1 MRSVLA
7 SKMTFLVL
15 IFCFSLFFSTK
26 VEGDPKDKSKNLQQK
41 TKVVKKQSKSKTSQQ
56 KTKVVKKQSK
66 SKTSQQKTKVVKKQ
80 SKSKTSQQKTK
91 VVKKQNKSKNS
102 KMSCPQKVNQATA
115 KKLIT
120 AWMQAEMWGHT
131 RPTVAKKSCL
141 DKKTQYRL
149 MLPKPQRDVG
159 TPSTSMM
166 ASQWKLLS
174 LKRVGESKFST
185 DYIAN
190 IRIAGKIKNKASS
203 FSQKMLFGFPK
214 GMEAKAFGCVML
226 HSSWKKDF
234 ITKQCLK

>member
-1 MRSVLA
+1 MRSVLI
-7 SKMTFLVL
+7 SKITFLVL
-15 IFCFSLFFSTK
+15 IFCLSLFFS
-26 VEGDPKDKSKNLQQK
+26 VSAESDPKTKSKASQQKAKTVKKQDKSKTVQQK
-41 TKVVKKQSKSKTSQQ
+41 TKVVKKQSKSQ
-56 KTKVVKKQSK
+56 
-66 SKTSQQKTKVVKKQ
+66 
-80 SKSKTSQQKTK
+80 
-91 VVKKQNKSKNS
+91 NS

-115 KKLIT
+115 KKLIA

-159 TPSTSMM
+159 TLPTPMI
-166 ASQWKLLS
+166 ASSWKLLN
-174 LKRVGESKFST
+174 LKRVGENKFST

-190 IRIAGKIKNKASS
+190 IRIAGKVKNKTSS

-226 HSSWKKDF
+226 HSNWKKGF
-234 ITKQCLK
+234 ITKQCFK